1 MMVLL
6 ILALLAS
13 SILLP
18 SIIVFQKEITSRI
31 MGNGSWLDFED
42 SGSLE
47 STSVLDAVIFNEN

>member
-1 MMVLL
+1 
-6 ILALLAS
+6 
-13 SILLP
+13 
-18 SIIVFQKEITSRI
+18 